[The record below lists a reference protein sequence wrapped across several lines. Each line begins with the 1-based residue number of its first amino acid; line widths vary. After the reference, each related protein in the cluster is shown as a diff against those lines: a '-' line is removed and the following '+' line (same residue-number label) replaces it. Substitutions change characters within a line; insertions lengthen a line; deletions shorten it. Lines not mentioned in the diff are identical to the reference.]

1 MPQATET
8 GGPVDPDRR
17 QAPRGPVALRRPSCR
32 DRKGPCG
39 LDWYVCGA
47 CRRSRHPPA
56 LSSGVSRV
64 TGKMFGVPI
73 RFEIRI
79 DLAINEKNAGRPFPN
94 PGLYRIEVSE
104 RPYRRCPR
112 AVAPGNRSK
121 IRFRKL
127 NDVDRIP
134 LPAKEV
140 YLGSV

>member
-1 MPQATET
+1 P
-8 GGPVDPDRR
+8 P
-17 QAPRGPVALRRPSCR
+17 CR
-32 DRKGPCG
+32 DRKRPRS

-47 CRRSRHPPA
+47 CHRSQHPPA

-79 DLAINEKNAGRPFPN
+79 DLAINQKNAGRPFPN
-94 PGLYRIEVSE
+94 PASYRIQVSE
-104 RPYRRCPR
+104 RPHRRGPR
-112 AVAPGNRSK
+112 AVTARDRSE

-127 NDVDRIP
+127 NDVDRIA

-140 YLGSV
+140 HLGGV